1 MNSTPE
7 PVSPVSPIE
16 DEGADVALSPGP
28 SADSADEVAR
38 FISEAVRAKYDV
50 FSYHHAA
57 AVLANCYPEELQ
69 EIERALLGFELSIKT
84 IGTPGGN
91 ESDIPKAFST
101 ALRPQGWVEARISGD
116 LTVKRQTYSEET
128 VDGKLK
134 KTKFPP
140 DLPIVIENIIDGHKI
155 DYVKSKVAFDLEWN
169 SKDQTFD
176 RDLYA
181 FRAFHETGLISVGV
195 MLTRSASLNPLF
207 ARIPLLDKAG
217 NKVGDSVKAKYGAS
231 TTWMGKL
238 LYRMNA
244 GRHGG
249 CPVLVFGITPAV
261 ITDIDKL
268 T

>member
-1 MNSTPE
+1 MNTPD
-7 PVSPVSPIE
+7 PIATVE

-28 SADSADEVAR
+28 SADTAEEVAR
-38 FISEAVRAKYDV
+38 FISAEVRAKYDV

-57 AVLANCYPEELQ
+57 AILSNCYPKELK
-69 EIERALLGFELSIKT
+69 EIEAALLGFTLSVAT
-84 IGTPGGN
+84 IGAPGGN
-91 ESDIPKAFST
+91 ESDIPKAFSF
-101 ALRPQGWVEARISGD
+101 ALRPQGWLEARISGD
-116 LTVKRQTYSEET
+116 LTVKRQTYSEEA
-128 VDGKLK
+128 VAGKLK
-134 KTKFPP
+134 KTKLPA

-207 ARIPLLDKAG
+207 SRVPQLAKDGSKTG
-217 NKVGDSVKAKYGAS
+217 TSVKAKYGAS

-261 ITDIDKL
+261 ITDLDTL